1 MYCGNCGR
9 EIKDDDK
16 FCGNC
21 GQKVVIE
28 NIDINNEK
36 NNSTKSTIKISFK
49 NSIIILLI
57 LIILFSVIIGR
68 NLFKIQKRCFYR
80 KYNYGQNFTRR

>member
-9 EIKDDDK
+9 EIKDNDK

-21 GQKVVIE
+21 GQKVMLE
-28 NIDINNEK
+28 NIDINDEK

-68 NLFKIQKRCFYR
+68 NS
-80 KYNYGQNFTRR
+80 

>member
-28 NIDINNEK
+28 NIDINDEK
-36 NNSTKSTIKISFK
+36 DNDTKGTIKISFK

-57 LIILFSVIIGR
+57 IIILFSVIIGR
-68 NLFKIQKRCFYR
+68 NLFKI
-80 KYNYGQNFTRR
+80 

>member
-36 NNSTKSTIKISFK
+36 NNSTKSTIFQM
-49 NSIIILLI
+49 L
-57 LIILFSVIIGR
+57 R
-68 NLFKIQKRCFYR
+68 
-80 KYNYGQNFTRR
+80 

>member
-9 EIKDDDK
+9 EIKDNDK

-21 GQKVVIE
+21 GQKVMLE
-28 NIDINNEK
+28 NIDINDEK

-68 NLFKIQKRCFYR
+68 NSQIGNSKQR
-80 KYNYGQNFTRR
+80 KHKK